1 MAVMVVGGSGFIGSE
16 VTKALVKNG
25 IDTIS
30 CDLIQPSIA
39 DGSKWM
45 RADILELTSIERILF
60 EYEVDMIIHLVGLP
74 AIEYCEKNPHFSF
87 LLNVASVQNTLE
99 AMRKADVKKIIFAS
113 SAAVYGLHADEP
125 LRETKITAPKS
136 IYGYHKLIAEETIKA
151 YNRSYGISYV
161 ILRLF
166 NVYGGNP
173 YSGKDVISI
182 FIRRAIK
189 NEPLLVKGPRKFRD
203 FVHVNDVAKAFLAS
217 LREDVLNEVIN
228 IGTGEKTTLGDVA
241 QHIKEYFNNVKI
253 IEEQTA
259 DDGTGLYADI
269 SKAKSVL
276 KFEPIRSRE
285 GIGSHIAKYSQTVVV
300 R

>member
-1 MAVMVVGGSGFIGSE
+1 MVIGGSGFIGSE
-16 VTKALVKNG
+16 VTKTLTKNG
-25 IDTIS
+25 IDAIS
-30 CDLIQPSIA
+30 YDLIQSSTT
-39 DGSKWM
+39 GEGKWI
-45 RADILELTSIERILF
+45 RADILELASIERVLF
-60 EYEVDMIIHLVGLP
+60 EYDVDTIIHLVGLP

-87 LLNVASVQNTLE
+87 LLNVTSVQNALE
-99 AMRKADVKKIIFAS
+99 AMRKADVKKIVFAS
-113 SAAVYGLHADEP
+113 SAAVYSPHSNEP
-125 LRETKITAPKS
+125 VRETGVVAPSS
-136 IYGYHKLIAEETIKA
+136 IYGYHKLIAEEAIRSF
-151 YNRSYGISYV
+151 NHSYGIDYV

-182 FIRRAIK
+182 FIRRAIR
-189 NEPLLVKGPRKFRD
+189 NEPLVVKGPKKFRD

-217 LREDVLNEVIN
+217 LREEVCNEVIN

-241 QHIKEYFNNVKI
+241 QYVKEYFNNAKV

-276 KFEPIRSRE
+276 KFEPISSRE
-285 GIGSHIAKYSQTVVV
+285 GIRSHIAKYSQTAEV